1 MFYIL
6 WKETGPSG
14 TNNRW
19 TYFHAIEDVVGFLM
33 ATGLTASEGCVI
45 MTPGAAR
52 HMYTPEDILTNNP

>member
-1 MFYIL
+1 M
-6 WKETGPSG
+6 
-14 TNNRW
+14 NNRW

-52 HMYTPEDILTNNP
+52 HMYTPEDILANNP